1 MPKTSREDWEESE
14 LDIFFTENS
23 VFYSII
29 AYLMCPVFTLINF
42 NVLTINNNNKIY
54 LHDYNKVLQYCK
66 SYLNLIINSL

>member
-29 AYLMCPVFTLINF
+29 AYLMCPVFTLIDF